1 MKTDIV
7 IAGVGGQG
15 SVLAS
20 RALAHAAMAEGLP
33 VRTSEVI
40 GMAQREGMVTSHVR
54 MGQGLYGAIIPDGA
68 ADFLL
73 GLELAETVRCLP
85 KLKPGGLVITTTSAI
100 VPASVHLGLSTYDRS
115 SLITYLTRKNGNALL
130 FDAAELAAQAG
141 HSRAANSVV
150 LGALSSAGR
159 LPFSPE
165 QLVNSILE
173 MIPGKLHEINR
184 RAFEL
189 GRRAAEVA

>member
-1 MKTDIV
+1 MKVDIV

-20 RALAHAAMAEGLP
+20 RALALAAMAEGLA

-54 MGQGLYGAIIPDGA
+54 MGQDLYGALIPDGA
-68 ADFLL
+68 ADYLL
-73 GLELAETVRCLP
+73 GLELAETVRNLP
-85 KLKPGGLVITTTSAI
+85 KLRPGGLIITTTSAI
-100 VPASVHLGLSTYDRS
+100 VPASVHLGLSSYDS
-115 SLITYLTRKNGNALL
+115 AALITYLKQKNRTALL
-130 FDAAELAAQAG
+130 LDAARLAGQAG
-141 HSRAANSVV
+141 SNRAANAVV
-150 LGALSSAGR
+150 LGALSRAGK

-165 QLVNSILE
+165 QLLNSIIE
-173 MIPGKLHEINR
+173 MIPEKFQEINR

-189 GRRAAEVA
+189 GRCAAEVT

>member
-1 MKTDIV
+1 MKIDIV

-20 RALAHAAMAEGLP
+20 RALARAAIAEGLS

-54 MGQGLYGAIIPDGA
+54 MGHELYGAIIPDGA
-68 ADFLL
+68 ADYLI
-73 GLELAETVRCLP
+73 GLELAETVRNLP
-85 KLKPGGLVITTTSAI
+85 KLRPEGLVIATTSAI
-100 VPASVHLGLSTYDRS
+100 VPASVHLGLSSYDRAA
-115 SLITYLTRKNGNALL
+115 LIKYLRERNGNALL
-130 FDAAELAAQAG
+130 LDGAELARQAG
-141 HSRAANSVV
+141 HDRSINAAMLGV
-150 LGALSSAGR
+150 LSKAGK
-159 LPFSPE
+159 LPFSAE
-165 QLVNSILE
+165 QLLRSILE
-173 MIPGKLHEINR
+173 MIPEKFHEINR

>member
-54 MGQGLYGAIIPDGA
+54 MGQGLYGSIIPDGA

-100 VPASVHLGLSTYDRS
+100 VPASVHLGLSTYDS
-115 SLITYLTRKNGNALL
+115 ASLITYLKRKNGNALL
-130 FDAAELAAQAG
+130 FDAVELAAQAG
-141 HSRAANSVV
+141 HGRAANSVV
-150 LGALSSAGR
+150 LGALSRAGR